1 MSGPWDA
8 DLRRMENELKQGL
21 TFVAGDFTL
30 STSGTTTTI
39 TRLGVSASS
48 VVSPTPYNAGA
59 RTEGI
64 PQIVPANGLFVITH
78 TSTSTPRT
86 YRYVVH
92 TPQ

>member
-1 MSGPWDA
+1 MTAEND
-8 DLRRMENELKQGL
+8 DLRRQVNELKQGFC
-21 TFVAGDFTL
+21 FVAGEFSL
-30 STSGTTTTI
+30 SSSGTTTTI
-39 TRLGVSASS
+39 VRRGVSASS
-48 VVSPTPYNAGA
+48 IVSPTPFNAGA

-64 PQIVPANGLFVITH
+64 PQIVPASGSFVITH